1 MDSPKE
7 LADVSSFFYYVL
19 VNRVNNMSDAT
30 VIIADDHP
38 LFRTALKQAIHQCL
52 DTQSVL
58 EAENVTDLLA
68 CIEDNPQLELV
79 FLDLHMPGNNGFTA
93 LTQLQNHHPDLLVI
107 MVSSDDAPEIIQRAI
122 DFGAA
127 AFIPKSADLD
137 LIAEAI
143 SDVLDGQI
151 WLPDAIDLPTTSER
165 EANKKLAQ
173 QLAGLTPQQY
183 VVLSRI
189 ADGQLNKQIAYD
201 LDIKETTVKKH
212 VSAILEKLGVSNR
225 TMAGM
230 LFQQLNLN
238 R

>member
-1 MDSPKE
+1 
-7 LADVSSFFYYVL
+7 
-19 VNRVNNMSDAT
+19 MSDAT
-30 VIIADDHP
+30 VVIADDHP

-52 DTQSVL
+52 ATDNIL
-58 EAENVTDLLA
+58 EAENVSELLDL
-68 CIEDNPQLELV
+68 IEANPQLELV

-107 MVSSDDAPEIIQRAI
+107 MVSSDDAAEIIQRAI

-127 AFIPKSADLD
+127 AFIPKSADLEV
-137 LIAEAI
+137 IAEAI
-143 SDVLDGQI
+143 SEVMNGRV
-151 WLPDAIDLPTTSER
+151 WLPDAVDLADNTDHQ
-165 EANKKLAQ
+165 ANKKLAQ

-183 VVLSRI
+183 VVLSCI

-201 LDIKETTVKKH
+201 LNIKETTVKKH

-230 LFQQLNLN
+230 LFQQLKLKG
-238 R
+238 